1 MPVNLKGLLW
11 VVGFALSLGT
21 MRAEAAGF
29 RFIEIASDGDGP
41 ALHGAIWSPCAEPPG
56 EILLGRTTLLGVKDC
71 AIRGDRLPLVVISHG
86 GGGDFIGHRDTAEAL
101 ADAGFVVA
109 AVNHPGDTVRDPNLK
124 GDFSV
129 VVERPTEIKRL
140 IDFMLAASPTASHI
154 DPKHV
159 GFFGFSRGGY
169 TGLVLV
175 GATPD
180 WGAAALDLCQDL
192 SPDICGQLRRAE
204 YPAVTPTRDPRI
216 KAMAVADPL
225 AIVLTRQG
233 LQGVTT
239 PIQLWASERAATAS
253 VRTSRSPW
261 IGTCR
266 GRTNSTSCR
275 TQRIL
280 SS

>member
-1 MPVNLKGLLW
+1 
-11 VVGFALSLGT
+11 
-21 MRAEAAGF
+21 
-29 RFIEIASDGDGP
+29 
-41 ALHGAIWSPCAEPPG
+41 
-56 EILLGRTTLLGVKDC
+56 
-71 AIRGDRLPLVVISHG
+71 
-86 GGGDFIGHRDTAEAL
+86 
-101 ADAGFVVA
+101 
-109 AVNHPGDTVRDPNLK
+109 VNHPGDTVRDPNLK

-129 VVERPTEIKRL
+129 VVERPIDIKRL
-140 IDFMLAASPTASHI
+140 IDFMLAASPAASHI

-192 SPDICGQLRRAE
+192 SPDICDQLRRAE

-216 KAMAVADPL
+216 KAVAVADPL

-239 PIQLWASERAATAS
+239 SIQLWASERGGDGVSPDIAVALDRDLPQPHEFHVVPNSAHFVFLTPCSPALAEIWPELCTDAPGFDRAAFHKQL
-253 VRTSRSPW
+253 
-261 IGTCR
+261 
-266 GRTNSTSCR
+266 NSEMLAFFR
-275 TQRIL
+275 KHLVQP
-280 SS
+280 